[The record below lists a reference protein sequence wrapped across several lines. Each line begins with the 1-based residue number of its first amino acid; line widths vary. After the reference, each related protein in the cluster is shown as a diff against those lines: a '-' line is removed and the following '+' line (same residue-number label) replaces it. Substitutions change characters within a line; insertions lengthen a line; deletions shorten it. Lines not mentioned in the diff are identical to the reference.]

1 MGAPSRDG
9 NSISPLSR
17 AVVACLL
24 VLGTMVAGVL
34 VAWGAPAGA
43 ATPGS
48 ISGTVTAAV
57 GGAPLS
63 GICVLAVAA
72 AIPGPPVTQVATG
85 SDGTYTLSGLD
96 PTHTYDVSFYIGGCQ
111 GGTPS
116 NYIGQWW
123 DNVSSEASAT
133 PVPVGTGVTT
143 PNIDAAMVTGG
154 QISGHVTVA
163 STGADLANICVIA
176 AVVGIPS
183 PQPGWLGGATVT
195 GSDGTYI
202 IMGLDPANTYDVSF
216 DSLGFGPGGCTNSN
230 YVDQPWPT
238 AVSVTT
244 GAPRPGSTRPWR
256 WAARS
261 RATSPRQRR
270 RVVTWRAYA

>member
-1 MGAPSRDG
+1 MEQNLRRWSQY
-9 NSISPLSR
+9 
-17 AVVACLL
+17 
-24 VLGTMVAGVL
+24 
-34 VAWGAPAGA
+34 A
-43 ATPGS
+43 AR
-48 ISGTVTAAV
+48 
-57 GGAPLS
+57 
-63 GICVLAVAA
+63 
-72 AIPGPPVTQVATG
+72 PPKPNPRRTT
-85 SDGTYTLSGLD
+85 
-96 PTHTYDVSFYIGGCQ
+96 
-111 GGTPS
+111 S

-244 GAPRPGSTRPWR
+244 GGTSTGIDAAMAVGGQISGHVTAAAAPGGDLAGICVTAYIAGGTGTWVRMAIATDSTG
-256 WAARS
+256 
-261 RATSPRQRR
+261 
-270 RVVTWRAYA
+270 AYTLTGLDPA